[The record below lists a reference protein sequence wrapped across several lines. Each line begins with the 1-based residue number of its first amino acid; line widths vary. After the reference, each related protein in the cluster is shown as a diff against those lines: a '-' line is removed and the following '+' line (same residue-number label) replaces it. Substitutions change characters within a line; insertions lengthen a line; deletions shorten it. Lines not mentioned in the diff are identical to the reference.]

1 MKITF
6 RAEDNVDIAPEVY
19 NFSGRFVDP
28 CDRSDC
34 CFSIDSSFKG
44 TVPDRT
50 IVHTGNS
57 ANIFTSG
64 TILTCAGFLIGEIAS
79 DPTVA
84 SIGVALERGTLI
96 SIILVLFV
104 LPQILLFGDFIIE
117 KTALVMNISRPQK
130 EVVGRVRVTGH
141 VKGYVQ
147 GEIDADVSGVFQG
160 QMKVSLDSHI
170 PGRHGEV
177 THDDT
182 QNPMLPGMT
191 QDENVAA
198 ESETAAKEEQE
209 EKKS

>member
-1 MKITF
+1 MGATIDYAIVISSRYMDLKQRMPIKDAITESLNQAF
-6 RAEDNVDIAPEVY
+6 P
-19 NFSGRFVDP
+19 
-28 CDRSDC
+28 
-34 CFSIDSSFKG
+34 
-44 TVPDRT
+44 T
-50 IVHTGNS
+50 
-57 ANIFTSG
+57 IFTSG

-84 SIGVALERGTLI
+84 SIGVALGRGTLI

-117 KTALVMNISRPQK
+117 KTALAMNISRPQK
-130 EVVGRVRVTGH
+130 EVAGRVRVTGH

-198 ESETAAKEEQE
+198 ESETDAKEEQE

>member
-1 MKITF
+1 MGATIDYAIVISSRYMDLKQRMPIKDAITESLNQAF
-6 RAEDNVDIAPEVY
+6 P
-19 NFSGRFVDP
+19 
-28 CDRSDC
+28 
-34 CFSIDSSFKG
+34 
-44 TVPDRT
+44 T
-50 IVHTGNS
+50 
-57 ANIFTSG
+57 IFTSG

-84 SIGVALERGTLI
+84 SIGVALGRGTLI

-117 KTALVMNISRPQK
+117 KTALAMNISRPQK

>member
-1 MKITF
+1 M
-6 RAEDNVDIAPEVY
+6 
-19 NFSGRFVDP
+19 
-28 CDRSDC
+28 
-34 CFSIDSSFKG
+34 
-44 TVPDRT
+44 
-50 IVHTGNS
+50 
-57 ANIFTSG
+57 
-64 TILTCAGFLIGEIAS
+64 TCAGFLIGEIAS

-84 SIGVALERGTLI
+84 SIGVALGRGTLI

-117 KTALVMNISRPQK
+117 KTALAMNISRPQK

-160 QMKVSLDSHI
+160 QM
-170 PGRHGEV
+170 GRHGEV

-198 ESETAAKEEQE
+198 ETETAAKEEQE

>member
-1 MKITF
+1 MGATIDYAIVISSRYMDLKQRMPIKDAITESLNQAF
-6 RAEDNVDIAPEVY
+6 P
-19 NFSGRFVDP
+19 
-28 CDRSDC
+28 
-34 CFSIDSSFKG
+34 
-44 TVPDRT
+44 T
-50 IVHTGNS
+50 
-57 ANIFTSG
+57 IFTSG

-84 SIGVALERGTLI
+84 SIGVALGRGTLI

-117 KTALVMNISRPQK
+117 KTALAMNISRPQK
-130 EVVGRVRVTGH
+130 EVAGRVRVTGH
-141 VKGYVQ
+141 VKGYIQ

-177 THDDT
+177 TQDNT

-191 QDENVAA
+191 QDENMAA
-198 ESETAAKEEQE
+198 ESEAAVKEEQE

>member
-1 MKITF
+1 MDLKQRMPIKDAITESLNQAF
-6 RAEDNVDIAPEVY
+6 P
-19 NFSGRFVDP
+19 
-28 CDRSDC
+28 
-34 CFSIDSSFKG
+34 
-44 TVPDRT
+44 
-50 IVHTGNS
+50 
-57 ANIFTSG
+57 NIFTSG

-84 SIGVALERGTLI
+84 SIGVALGRGTLI

-117 KTALVMNISRPQK
+117 KTALAMNISRPQK
-130 EVVGRVRVTGH
+130 EIAGRVRVTGH